1 MPAITSPIH
10 FLSISG
16 TSIIGRDTDK
26 LFVYTFLSKQ
36 KKKGFVVGWYI
47 YLFLLMS
54 FEKRNLNE
62 LCLLKSPS
70 HALYLHNAVPY
81 TSRPILLINDMR
93 SVRSRS
99 VQLL

>member
-26 LFVYTFLSKQ
+26 LFVYTFLSK
-36 KKKGFVVGWYI
+36 KRFVVGWYI

-54 FEKRNLNE
+54 FKKRNLNE
-62 LCLLKSPS
+62 FCLQKSPS

-99 VQLL
+99 DQLQ